1 LFSVSP
7 LPQLGDER
15 FDAGLLEHRVE
26 TRFGLFGLWAD
37 NDTCG
42 RAKIGETAAL
52 VFR

>member
-1 LFSVSP
+1 LFHGFF
-7 LPQLGDER
+7 QRGDER
-15 FDAGLLEHRVE
+15 FDVGVLQHPAE
-26 TRFGLFGLWAD
+26 TRFGPFRLWAD